1 MIVHTSDHT
10 LRWPYGRQVS
20 QIIGAFMNKFSKT
33 VLGSTAI
40 LALLAT
46 GNVHAA
52 DDENEFGLRVSGATD
67 SWNGVQYIDGGG
79 TGDDTAL
86 ASGHN
91 ARLSLPLGQ
100 NLSLQTDVDVEWNDR
115 AFDNNTVSGQRW
127 SFQGG
132 GHLSWRD
139 PSQGLFGV
147 FGGVAASNHNDT
159 DPAYRTN
166 LRFVGGEGQLYVDD
180 LTFYAQGA
188 FVDQEGELTGDG
200 YFARG
205 VGRWFIGVDT
215 RLQFE
220 GLYSNLD
227 FQSNQPGDYNVYQW
241 GARFDTVWEDTS
253 MFGDIPLFVAYRG
266 TYRDGCLGNE
276 FPDSGDNDTSDHT
289 VMAGFSYT
297 WGTPSRMDNDRRG
310 ATLDT
315 PNVASLAPCY
325 NGTNGT
331 NGIIV
336 PPPPAP

>member
-1 MIVHTSDHT
+1 MRKI
-10 LRWPYGRQVS
+10 
-20 QIIGAFMNKFSKT
+20 SKSI
-33 VLGSTAI
+33 LGGTAI
-40 LALLAT
+40 IAVLAT
-46 GNVHAA
+46 GHVHAA
-52 DDENEFGLRVSGATD
+52 EEENEFGLRVSGATD

-91 ARLSLPLGQ
+91 ARLSLPLGG
-100 NLSLQTDVDVEWNDR
+100 NMSLQTDVDVEWNDR
-115 AFDNNTVSGQRW
+115 AFGNNSVSGQRW

-147 FGGVAASNHNDT
+147 FGGVAASNHNDIS
-159 DPAYRTN
+159 PSFRTN

-188 FVDQEGELTGDG
+188 FVDQEGELSGDG

-205 VGRWFIGVDT
+205 VGRWFAGVDT
-215 RLQFE
+215 RLQVE
-220 GLYSNLD
+220 GLFSNLD
-227 FQSNQPGDYNVYQW
+227 FQNNQSGDYNVYQW

-276 FPDSGDNDTSDHT
+276 FPNGGDNDTSDHT
-289 VMAGFSYT
+289 VMAGFSYV

-325 NGTNGT
+325 NDTVGTSVSVT
-331 NGIIV
+331 V
-336 PPPPAP
+336 P